1 MRYSNIGTVYCTQ
14 NILEKEYFKIRC
26 KKHLQIF
33 YSYLYFL
40 IYTLYIFSKLSVV
53 LNIYFL
59 L

>member
-33 YSYLYFL
+33 YSYFYFL